1 MYKNKSILA
10 IIPARKNSKRIKNKN
25 LLVLN
30 KKSLVEIAILESLK
44 SKHIDKLI
52 VCSDSYKIN
61 KIASK
66 FHCIP
71 SIKRPNHLS
80 NDNSKSIDLVKY
92 YSKQYSNYDFIL
104 LLQPTSPFRK
114 FSQIDEAIKII
125 INKKLQSLVSI
136 GKINF
141 PKSWINKKK
150 EFHKFVN
157 LNNFKDK
164 NQYYKP
170 NGAIYILENTLIKNK
185 NTKGFY
191 FNHTFFYE
199 MDKISSIDIDE
210 NTDYLLSKQLENK
223 IIL

>member
-1 MYKNKSILA
+1 MYKRKKILA

-30 KKSLVEIAILESLK
+30 KKTLVEIAILESLK
-44 SKHIDKLI
+44 SKYIDKIIL
-52 VCSDSYKIN
+52 CSDSYKIN

-66 FHCIP
+66 YNCVP
-71 SIKRPNHLS
+71 LIKRPRYLS

-92 YSKQYSNYDFIL
+92 YANEYSTFDYIL

-114 FSQIDEAIKII
+114 FSQIDEAIKIV
-125 INKKLQSLVSI
+125 INKKLKSLVSI

-141 PKSWINKKK
+141 PKSWINKS
-150 EFHKFVN
+150 EDFNRYTH

-170 NGAIYILENTLIKNK
+170 NGAIYILENLLIKNK

-191 FNHTFFYE
+191 FKHTYFYE
-199 MDKISSIDIDE
+199 MNKISSIDIDE
-210 NTDYLLSKQLENK
+210 DIDYLLSKQLEKK
-223 IIL
+223 ITL